1 MIGIL
6 LVTHEGIGDAL
17 IRAAQHTL
25 GQKLPRLESFPVNPS
40 DTPDRLEVALRQ
52 RVSELNEGDGVLL
65 LTDAYGAT
73 PANLA
78 CRMVSHGQVEVV
90 GGANLPMLLRA
101 INYRSAPLEDLVNKA
116 ISGGLGGIVC
126 GARATGGGN

>member
-25 GQKLPRLESFPVNPS
+25 GYTLPRLESFPVGAN
-40 DTPDRLEVALRQ
+40 DTPDRLEATLRQ
-52 RVSELNEGDGVLL
+52 RVTTLDEGDGVLL

-78 CRMVSHGQVEVV
+78 CRMVSHGHVEVV

-101 INYRSAPLEDLVNKA
+101 INYRSSPLEDLVNKA
-116 ISGGLGGIVC
+116 
-126 GARATGGGN
+126 